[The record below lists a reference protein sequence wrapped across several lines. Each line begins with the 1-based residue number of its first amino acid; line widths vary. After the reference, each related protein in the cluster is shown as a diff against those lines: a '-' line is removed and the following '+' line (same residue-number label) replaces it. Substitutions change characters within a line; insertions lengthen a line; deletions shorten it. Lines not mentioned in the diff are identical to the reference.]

1 MDIDQIVVIALVVA
15 IILAFVNLYT
25 FWRDRQKSEAQ
36 KRLKGLYYSLHTIIA
51 KKNKYV
57 IPLKKHSDEE
67 FEKFAIEYYKIF
79 LELRNRYLENKI
91 CESPELA
98 SAFNLLI
105 HKHGM
110 EAYGDN
116 KQSYL
121 PEEVI
126 RNLALFE
133 LKYQV
138 DEDGLSQLE
147 RNLQAVEEVIEYD
160 ISKMTKRL

>member
-1 MDIDQIVVIALVVA
+1 MIVLIAA

-25 FWRDRQKSEAQ
+25 FWRKRQKCEANKQ
-36 KRLKGLYYSLHTIIA
+36 LKNLYYSLHSIVA

-57 IPLKKHSDEE
+57 SSLKENPDET
-67 FEKFAIEYYKIF
+67 FEKFAIEYYKYF

-91 CESPELA
+91 CESSKLAGAFDELTHA
-98 SAFNLLI
+98 
-105 HKHGM
+105 HGM
-110 EAYGDN
+110 EPYSDN

-133 LKYQV
+133 LSYKV
-138 DEDGLSQLE
+138 DEDGLCQLE
-147 RNLQAVEEVIEYD
+147 RNLQAVEDAIESD
-160 ISKMTKRL
+160 IVKMTKKL